1 MQTTSTTT
9 TTTGAADV
17 ARHKRTVSPHA
28 PKSRVRLPW
37 LLVATTAF
45 LLAAV
50 VVLWALGRAADR
62 AEVLVVTAPVAAGE
76 PITAEAVGTSQVAL
90 DDGYGR
96 IYVASQRDAVLGA
109 IAVVD
114 LAPGDFLSPALLTAI
129 PVTADGEQLV
139 GAVLRQG
146 RYPAHI
152 HPGDLGVAVSTAD
165 PAAANPAQVP
175 VRIVAVEITGTL
187 QAAITMA
194 VASDSAP
201 SVGLW
206 AGEDHLVV
214 VVSPL
219 GANP

>member
-9 TTTGAADV
+9 TTPPGGAQRNRAV
-17 ARHKRTVSPHA
+17 TPHA
-28 PKSRVRLPW
+28 PRSRVRLPW

-50 VVLWALGRAADR
+50 VVLWALGRAAER

-76 PITAEAVGTSQVAL
+76 PITAAAVGTSQVAL

-114 LAPGDFLSPALLTAI
+114 LQPGDFLSPSLLTAK

-146 RYPAHI
+146 RYPADI
-152 HPGDLGVAVSTAD
+152 HPGDRGVAVSTAD
-165 PAAANPAQVP
+165 PTAVSPAQVP

-194 VASDSAP
+194 VASDAAP
-201 SVGLW
+201 SVALW

-214 VVSPL
+214 VVTPL
-219 GANP
+219 GAKP